1 MKTQVQAKI
10 YDLQINEKFVDVVVK
25 KKKGDNFFPICFVGF
40 SNTIEQI
47 KEQGIEKTD
56 KVKIGFTLKS
66 KKYTDRNGVE
76 RYSTSAIIDYIEL
89 LEKNASTQTEVIFV
103 NADTGEVIED
113 ANISNNYSN
122 S

>member
-10 YDLQINEKFVDVVVK
+10 YDLRINDKFVDVVVK

-40 SNTIEQI
+40 SKTIESI

-66 KKYTDRNGVE
+66 KKYTDRNGKE
-76 RYSTSAIIDYIEL
+76 RYSTSAIIDWIEL
-89 LEKNASTQTEVIFV
+89 IEKNAQQQTEVVFV
-103 NADTGEVIED
+103 NADTGEIIED
-113 ANISNNYSN
+113 ANNSNNFN
-122 S
+122 N